1 MSEFYDKV
9 KGLHDK
15 VCESRKQKYF
25 EKAYALVESQ
35 LGMYG
40 EDFCSIEE
48 FNADDE
54 EVTNKLIEMLEADG
68 FEASYDYNSSSIIV
82 SFKTEQDEE

>member
-15 VCESRKQKYF
+15 VGESRKQKYF

-40 EDFCSIEE
+40 EDSCSIEE

-54 EVTNKLIEMLEADG
+54 EVTNKLIDMLVADG
-68 FEASYDYNSSSIIV
+68 FDATYDYASNSVIV
-82 SFKTEQDEE
+82 SFKKENEEE